1 MDDVGRAAF
10 TAFVIA
16 RQTSLLRSATLLTG
30 DPHLAQDLLQD
41 ALVKVAARWSRL
53 EAGNPDAY
61 VRTVLYR
68 DFLHWRK
75 KLRQEYT
82 TPDPAH
88 GAASDHATRVD
99 ERRVILDA
107 LRLIPRQQ
115 RAVIVLRYFEDL
127 SESETAA
134 VLGVSVGTVKS
145 HSHHGLLKLRQLLG
159 RPDPVSRGRSTDER

>member
-10 TAFVIA
+10 TAFVVA

-30 DPHLAQDLLQD
+30 DRHLAQDLLQD
-41 ALVKVAARWSRL
+41 ALVKVAARWPRL
-53 EAGNPDAY
+53 EHGNPDAY

-68 DFLHWRK
+68 DFLHWRR
-75 KLRQEYT
+75 KLRREHV
-82 TPDPAH
+82 TPDPNPAV
-88 GAASDHATRVD
+88 ASDHATLVD

-107 LRLIPRQQ
+107 LRRLPRRQ

-127 SESETAA
+127 TESETAS

-145 HSHHGLLKLRQLLG
+145 HAHHGLLRLRQLLG
-159 RPDPVSRGRSTDER
+159 TPDRVSEGRSADE